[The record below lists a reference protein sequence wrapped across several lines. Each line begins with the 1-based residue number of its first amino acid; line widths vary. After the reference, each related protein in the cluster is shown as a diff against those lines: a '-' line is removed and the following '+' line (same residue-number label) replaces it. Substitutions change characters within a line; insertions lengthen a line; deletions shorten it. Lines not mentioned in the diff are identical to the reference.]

1 MEWTAIILAGG
12 KSSRM
17 GTNKAVLPLGGQP
30 VIERLVAELQK
41 VTGNI
46 VVSCGQSGDY
56 AELGLPLLPDIY
68 PKCGPLAGLHAGL
81 TASPHRWNLVVSCDM
96 PFVNASLAQY
106 LAKQALEL
114 EGRGVEECDRA
125 IEAII
130 PRVNGQIHP
139 LLAMY
144 RYTVLP
150 GLERMLDEGCLKV
163 KQWTTGLAAK
173 YITGEELSH
182 ASGLAPELVAYNMNR
197 PEDYQAAQFYFEQNK
212 I

>member
-30 VIERLVAELQK
+30 VIEHLVRELQK
-41 VTGNI
+41 ATGNI
-46 VVSCGQSGDY
+46 VISCGQSSEY
-56 AELGLPLLPDIY
+56 AELGLPLLYDIY
-68 PKCGPLAGLHAGL
+68 PRCGPLAGLHAGL
-81 TASPHRWNLVVSCDM
+81 AASPHRWNLVVSCDM

-106 LAKQALEL
+106 LVKQALEL
-114 EGRGVEECDRA
+114 EGRGAEDGGRA
-125 IEAII
+125 IEAVI

-144 RYTVLP
+144 RCTVLP
-150 GLERMLDEGCLKV
+150 GLEQMLDDGCLKV
-163 KQWTTGLAAK
+163 KQWTSGLAVR
-173 YITGEELSH
+173 YITGEELSR
-182 ASGLAPELVAYNMNR
+182 ASGIPLEMIVFNMNR

-212 I
+212 T